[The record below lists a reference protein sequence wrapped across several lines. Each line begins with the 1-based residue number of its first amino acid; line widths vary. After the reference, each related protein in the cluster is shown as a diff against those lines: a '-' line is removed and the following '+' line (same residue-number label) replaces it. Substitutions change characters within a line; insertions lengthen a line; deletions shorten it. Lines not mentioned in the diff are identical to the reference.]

1 MIDPSIYY
9 CGMRSVNLI
18 AEKNKCVKTRTENRI
33 QKSAKSFG
41 ILRRFEL
48 WRSVYRPFARCRRAA
63 WQFLFNFVR
72 DCNIF
77 KLFKWVIIQTV
88 PLFDVVDALM
98 WGIMN
103 ITAMYSK
110 SLDRYILSLVPLVD
124 YDIKEEL
131 SGNFGVMFDGWPDSS
146 IYYVVMFCVYIHK
159 G

>member
-1 MIDPSIYY
+1 
-9 CGMRSVNLI
+9 
-18 AEKNKCVKTRTENRI
+18 
-33 QKSAKSFG
+33 
-41 ILRRFEL
+41 
-48 WRSVYRPFARCRRAA
+48 
-63 WQFLFNFVR
+63 
-72 DCNIF
+72 
-77 KLFKWVIIQTV
+77 
-88 PLFDVVDALM
+88 
-98 WGIMN
+98 MN